1 MSPTIEVEEYD
12 AWMVLHRIADLI
24 TRYEKIIFS
33 NAQITPQQFWVLM
46 TIAFLED
53 QHKDP
58 ITLSDLVVHHDRNLA
73 SISSMVDRLEQN
85 GLIEK
90 KIRDLPDRRNIR
102 IIITEKGYKILKR
115 ASTNRIKLVNNL
127 FNNFSKK
134 DIKRTADQNKKIR
147 NRLEELTS
155 FSVEDRPDPG
165 PVAQFLNKLSCQTG
179 FYPRRSIQKTTT
191 SQRL

>member
-1 MSPTIEVEEYD
+1 M
-12 AWMVLHRIADLI
+12 
-24 TRYEKIIFS
+24 
-33 NAQITPQQFWVLM
+33 
-46 TIAFLED
+46 
-53 QHKDP
+53 
-58 ITLSDLVVHHDRNLA
+58 
-73 SISSMVDRLEQN
+73 
-85 GLIEK
+85 
-90 KIRDLPDRRNIR
+90 
-102 IIITEKGYKILKR
+102 ILKDDEVTARRMSSIDICSTIR
-115 ASTNRIKLVNNL
+115 ASTNRINLVNNL

-134 DIKRTADQNKKIR
+134 DIKRTADQNKNIR

>member
-134 DIKRTADQNKKIR
+134 DIKRTADQNKNIR